1 MSSPC
6 SLRMY
11 LLIKWHRSAKR
22 QGMLCYSLRRN
33 QKTHLRIVP
42 SFAISPTLIPRVPPV
57 LNRVTSDRK
66 QWKICPVMALL
77 EKQITSH
84 MFHYMKLFSQRLP
97 LSPSQHRI
105 ILWNIPT
112 FVPVQREEEM
122 PKQKFNFLIRLDLVK
137 TQKRK
142 FKKKKCQRLLKWK
155 IKTAQ
160 LELHIGF
167 KCYIFNFFPSIFTF
181 GKL

>member
-11 LLIKWHRSAKR
+11 LLIKWNRSAKR

-42 SFAISPTLIPRVPPV
+42 SFAISPTLIPGVPPV
-57 LNRVTSDRK
+57 LNRVNSDRK

-97 LSPSQHRI
+97 LSPSQDRI
-105 ILWNIPT
+105 ILLNIPT
-112 FVPVQREEEM
+112 FVPVQREET

-142 FKKKKCQRLLKWK
+142 FFKKMCQRLLKWK

-167 KCYIFNFFPSIFTF
+167 KY
-181 GKL
+181 